1 MKQIESVS
9 IWDNGQ
15 VKEAKIL
22 NSYGTNVALGVSAS
36 FYYGLF
42 ETNEDGS
49 VGARVAQGNV
59 SMTGE
64 AYQQWEQ
71 DSYAWDWIA
80 EQLNLTIVGDYV
92 PPVQVVPEIEAPAT
106 LESPEVEAP
115 ENEGEV
121 DAEAEEGV

>member
-49 VGARVAQGNV
+49 VGSRVAQGNV

-92 PPVQVVPEIEAPAT
+92 PPVPEIEAPAT